1 MAKQPSKIEL
11 SIEEEKQ
18 AGETINV
25 IYDGKRRIGS
35 IRPETGQFVIEL
47 TNGEIYHAK
56 TYDEG
61 LNTLIMQYH
70 LHK

>member
-11 SIEEEKQ
+11 SIEEETQ
-18 AGETINV
+18 AGETISV
-25 IYDGKRRIGS
+25 VYDGKQRIGS
-35 IRPETGQFVIEL
+35 IQPDAAQFMIEL
-47 TNGEIYHAK
+47 ANGETYHAK